1 MGWVMNYGVW
11 RPVLLLLCVSLAWRP
26 ADASITQA
34 SYAPVALTSVT
45 GLPPQLCRPE
55 LDLPARISGLA
66 VSELPESVSGNTGAA
81 ASFTFYVSQ
90 GEHGRPVAG
99 VTFSF
104 RWIGPSLLPVTVAET
119 GAGHYRAEFT
129 ALDPGDYQ
137 LEGWLMWENH
147 QQAWGPVL
155 EEPGEL
161 KAFFTDLRSEPRIR
175 NQHKTVIF
183 RRLGRT
189 QGEFGREEWLARLR
203 VEGSPLAAAA
213 TCQSVHFAPDVS
225 PMVGRWLSPVKGTN
239 SDVVRAAS
247 HGRWAFHK
255 WRPALCQ
262 VEPRNP
268 KELGQCLRQRN
279 VRLILIGDSH
289 TERLSDALLSTGKTI
304 ASRVDFR
311 KSLAVI
317 GARGGSAGNARYQW
331 PRKLSPAIAPLLK
344 SPKKALRFLKGRQPA
359 SHLLLQFGHHDLRDS
374 SAGLFVHD
382 IRWMLNATFHRLV
395 EASWR
400 GTFIWKTLPA
410 YSYRRDRYAATEF
423 RTNEKI
429 EWASGQIL
437 AFLKELTQAMEL
449 PFKVRVLDMLAIS
462 LPRFSESVDTH
473 HYLADSNLPLG
484 ARSTYHSLSWPKW
497 GNDIG
502 VTELQLLANL
512 LCGGD
517 AEKKT

>member
-175 NQHKTVIF
+175 NQHKT
-183 RRLGRT
+183 
-189 QGEFGREEWLARLR
+189 
-203 VEGSPLAAAA
+203 
-213 TCQSVHFAPDVS
+213 SVHFAPDVS

-239 SDVVRAAS
+239 SDV
-247 HGRWAFHK
+247 
-255 WRPALCQ
+255 
-262 VEPRNP
+262 
-268 KELGQCLRQRN
+268 
-279 VRLILIGDSH
+279 
-289 TERLSDALLSTGKTI
+289 
-304 ASRVDFR
+304 
-311 KSLAVI
+311 
-317 GARGGSAGNARYQW
+317 
-331 PRKLSPAIAPLLK
+331 
-344 SPKKALRFLKGRQPA
+344 
-359 SHLLLQFGHHDLRDS
+359 FGHHDLRDS

-449 PFKVRVLDMLAIS
+449 PFKV
-462 LPRFSESVDTH
+462 H
-473 HYLADSNLPLG
+473 LPL
-484 ARSTYHSLSWPKW
+484 L
-497 GNDIG
+497 
-502 VTELQLLANL
+502 EL
-512 LCGGD
+512 
-517 AEKKT
+517 AEMGK